1 MMCIECRSK
10 TKVIDS
16 RTPAL
21 GSRNAPMLNAVARG
35 KKVFGWWTDEYTV
48 RRRECRSCGERFW
61 TIEVSIKDLRDA
73 LTEVKESDTLGT
85 PWRSDPPKVESQEEL
100 EEHEEVSSD
109 EAAWRTQSNVCR

>member
-16 RTPAL
+16 RSP
-21 GSRNAPMLNAVARG
+21 GIGQVNQPMIAASVRG
-35 KKVFGWWTDEYTV
+35 HEVFGWWTDEYTV
-48 RRRECRSCGERFW
+48 RRLECRSCGERFW

-85 PWRSDPPKVESQEEL
+85 PWRSGSPNEEIQEAL

-109 EAAWRTQSNVCR
+109 DAAWRTQSNLCG